1 MHNFEDII
9 EKYRRELIEMS
20 AQSVIHTVPEEIP
33 YREVAPVMAQAPT
46 TIAGD
51 TQPQDP
57 QAVITTRIPF
67 RNYDDFLNNNQSR
80 GLLRVQVFSADQTF
94 PVSNANIR
102 VFVDLADGERE
113 VFSGLT
119 DEDGVVDNISLPAP
133 DSSLSFDENNTVEPF
148 AVYGLR
154 VNRAEYSPAVFN
166 GIPVFDSVKSIQPV
180 ELVPL
185 SRSNG
190 EPIQTV
196 VPNEPITLY
205 GGES

>member
-20 AQSVIHTVPEEIP
+20 AQSVVHTVPEEAP
-33 YREVAPVMAQAPT
+33 YREAESVMAQTSPV
-46 TIAGD
+46 IEEG
-51 TQPQDP
+51 TQPQEP
-57 QAVITTRIPF
+57 QAVITARVPF

-80 GLLRVQVFSADQTF
+80 GLLRVQVFSADRTF
-94 PVSNANIR
+94 PVSNAAVR

-113 VFSGLT
+113 VFSGIT
-119 DEDGVVDNISLPAP
+119 DMDGVVDDISLPAP
-133 DSSLSFDENNTVEPF
+133 DGALSFDENNTVEPF

-154 VNRAEYSPAVFN
+154 VNQADYSPALFE

-185 SRSNG
+185 SRSGG
-190 EPIQTV
+190 EPVQTV
-196 VPNEPITLY
+196 IPNEPIALF